1 VAERSGMRSL
11 QATALMILARVAAQQ
26 GDLDEAR
33 TLVHSADEITKDLGG
48 QGLLPQAR
56 DNISQALVD
65 LLSGELTAAEDTL
78 RAGYHELKERTG
90 PRLSVAAMLARVLL
104 LKGRDEE
111 AEEITRTC
119 ERTAAADQLDTQ
131 VKWRS
136 IRAVVLA
143 RRGELEEAERLGREA
158 VYWVD
163 KTDQLDSRA
172 EARVDL
178 AEVLR
183 LGGRSGE
190 AARELERAI
199 RLYRQKGNAVG
210 EKNARRLLA
219 RLHQ

>member
-1 VAERSGMRSL
+1 
-11 QATALMILARVAAQQ
+11 
-26 GDLDEAR
+26 
-33 TLVHSADEITKDLGG
+33 
-48 QGLLPQAR
+48 
-56 DNISQALVD
+56 VD

-78 RAGYHELKERTG
+78 RAGYHELAERTG
-90 PRLSVAAMLARVLL
+90 PRLSVAGMLARVLL
-104 LKGRDEE
+104 LKGRYEE
-111 AEEITRTC
+111 AEELTRSC
-119 ERTAAADQLDTQ
+119 ERTAASDQLDIQ

-143 RRGELEEAERLGREA
+143 RRGELEEAERLARDA

-178 AEVLR
+178 AEVLQ
-183 LGGRSGE
+183 LGGRRAE

-199 RLYRQKGNAVG
+199 KLYQQKGNGVG

-219 RLHQ
+219 RVRQ